1 AEPEVNMLGYRKF
14 RQNLRLSLAL
24 AGAGL
29 VCGCSGAV
37 HQLPQISKD
46 NLSLALAEVQ
56 NAGGRPP
63 RHTISDDEGLD
74 TRGCALGRIGRSAD
88 QVCREMNTGVCEW
101 DIRASADRRMNANAR
116 PNGRIEIKRGIFE
129 YADNQEQIAMVIA
142 HEIGHQAA
150 NHMERNRRKQV
161 TGQLV
166 GAILLGAV
174 GAAVSHGHRDSA
186 FVTRTAMNAGAGVG
200 GYVGGI
206 AYSKEQE
213 READYLSA
221 VILYRAGVDLD
232 KARGF
237 LVKLSRAS
245 RHKETGMLDTHPAG
259 PDRIAGGDQAV
270 QQLRASNG
278 QLPARK

>member
-1 AEPEVNMLGYRKF
+1 MLF
-14 RQNLRLSLAL
+14 RSLAL

-56 NAGGRPP
+56 NVDGRPQ
-63 RHTISDDEGLD
+63 RHTISDDEVLD
-74 TRGCALGRIGRSAD
+74 TLDSVLRRIGPSAD
-88 QVCREMNTGVCEW
+88 QVCREMNTGVCDW
-101 DIRASADRRMNANAR
+101 DIRASADRRLNANAR

-129 YADNQEQIAMVIA
+129 YADNQEQIAMVVA

-150 NHMERNRRKQV
+150 NHLERNHRNQV
-161 TGQLV
+161 TGRLV

-221 VILYRAGVDLD
+221 VILYRAGLDLD

-237 LVKLSRAS
+237 LVKMATAS
-245 RHKETGMLDTHPAG
+245 GQKETGLLDTHPAG
-259 PDRIAGGDQAV
+259 PERLAAWDQAV
-270 QQLRASNG
+270 REIRASNG
-278 QLPARK
+278 RLPQRQ